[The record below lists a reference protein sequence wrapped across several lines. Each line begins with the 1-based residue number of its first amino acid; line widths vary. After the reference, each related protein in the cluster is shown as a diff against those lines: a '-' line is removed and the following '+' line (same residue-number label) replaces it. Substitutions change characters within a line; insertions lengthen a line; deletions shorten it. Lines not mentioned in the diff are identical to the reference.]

1 MRPIFTLRL
10 ATVVIGIASVMLWG
24 AIGSDA
30 VPGAVI
36 CTRAEA
42 QISKDNAP
50 NGSGISGQ
58 VDIRPIRPHA
68 TIGVPNV
75 TPYQAMVDVLEPNGH
90 LLTTFKS
97 ETDGSFRVTL
107 PPGTYILRPQS
118 PGYYPR
124 ASEQTIVVKPN
135 SFTQVNIV
143 YDTGIR

>member
-1 MRPIFTLRL
+1 MRPKFTLKVT
-10 ATVVIGIASVMLWG
+10 TVVIGIASVMLWG

-42 QISKDNAP
+42 QISKDSAP
-50 NGSGISGQ
+50 NSSGISGQ

-75 TPYQAMVDVLEPNGH
+75 TPYQAVVDVLAPNGY

-97 ETDGSFRVTL
+97 ETDGTFRVAL
-107 PPGTYILRPQS
+107 PPGTYVLRPES
-118 PGYYPR
+118 PGPYPR
-124 ASEQTIVVKPN
+124 ASEQTVLVKPN